1 MVSNIFKILFVALL
15 IFNEFVHSGPVELVK
30 QVVSNICKSIP
41 QLEKEVA
48 SSPKNEVVSAII
60 SSGFK
65 TFYQSADVTQY
76 SRVKDDHIF
85 PFLEHLKSITKLPEK
100 YEEYF
105 VENLAMVLYSDFDE
119 LIVFNIMFD
128 VGSGGDCKYICVI
141 ANRDPYNGTTDFLV
155 GDVKSQFTLANNI
168 LIINE
173 TKTGLFG
180 LLNFSSNKIIET
192 TPTITNEQVATL
204 FKYFT
209 VCIFKRFS
217 EILSLDLSYLSID
230 GFLQ

>member
-1 MVSNIFKILFVALL
+1 MVSIAIKLVFLTLL
-15 IFNEFVHSGPVELVK
+15 ISPQFVQNGTFELVK
-30 QVVSNICKSIP
+30 QVVSNIVKSIP
-41 QLEKEVA
+41 QLENEVA
-48 SSPKNEVVSAII
+48 SSPKNEVVTAII

-76 SRVKDDHIF
+76 SRVKDEHIF
-85 PFLEHLKSITKLPEK
+85 PFLEHLKRITKLPQK

-105 VENLAMVLYSDFDE
+105 VENLSMVLYSDFNE

-141 ANRDPYNGTTDFLV
+141 GNRDMENGTTDFLV
-155 GDVKSQFTLANNI
+155 GDVTSRFTLANNI
-168 LIINE
+168 MIVNE
-173 TKTGLFG
+173 TRTGLFG
-180 LLNFSSNKIIET
+180 IINFSSNKIIET
-192 TPTITNEQVATL
+192 APTITNEQIATL

-217 EILSLDLSYLSID
+217 EILNLGQNYLSLD